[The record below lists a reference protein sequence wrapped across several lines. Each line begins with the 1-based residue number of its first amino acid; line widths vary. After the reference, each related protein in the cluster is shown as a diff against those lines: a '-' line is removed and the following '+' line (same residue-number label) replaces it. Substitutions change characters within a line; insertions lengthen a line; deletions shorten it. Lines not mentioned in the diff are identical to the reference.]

1 MSKFWN
7 FDRSKFDSLFSS
19 KKPSLLLRSNK
30 VCGMPSLLL
39 KINFSC
45 QFVTKQAKLVDLE
58 WHNFRAIFTLW
69 NILTI
74 LEYMWGLWRI
84 LLKMAP
90 THPDPV
96 LVQAPS
102 GSCFQFSIDVETT
115 VYYRG
120 SSIIGTSITGIS
132 QYWDWKKCAISSII
146 GNSSE

>member
-1 MSKFWN
+1 
-7 FDRSKFDSLFSS
+7 
-19 KKPSLLLRSNK
+19 
-30 VCGMPSLLL
+30 MPSLLL

-115 VYYRG
+115 VHILVPRCSKLEPKYVSMYSLSPHYNFKTIQKFAHASFWLFWSNKLKKG
-120 SSIIGTSITGIS
+120 IWYSSLIN
-132 QYWDWKKCAISSII
+132 Y
-146 GNSSE
+146 